1 MNSMNAIG
9 QIETSPTH
17 VNRIYDGEISRHRVV
32 LVEINSDC
40 VKIDESGE
48 PSDFGAFFVAANPIS
63 DLSKPSDAVL
73 GSVADPAVSG

>member
-32 LVEINSDC
+32 IVEINSDRL
-40 VKIDESGE
+40 KIDESDE
-48 PSDFGAFFVAANPIS
+48 SSDFGAFFVAANPLS
-63 DLSKPSDAVL
+63 VLSKPSDAAL
-73 GSVADPAVSG
+73 GSVAAPAVSE